1 MRSKFQGTLMV
12 AVSML
17 LMAGPILA
25 HHSTSAEFDQGKTVK
40 VTGVLTKV
48 DWINPHI
55 YWYVDAKDDSG
66 KTVTWS
72 FEGLPPGMLHRG
84 GVTRDMLKLGE
95 TVTVTAW
102 PAKDHTKNLGFGKG
116 VKYADGHEVV
126 MTTADL
132 ASQP

>member
-1 MRSKFQGTLMV
+1 MRAGVRRALTA
-12 AVSML
+12 AVCL
-17 LMAGPILA
+17 IFLAVPVLA
-25 HHSTSAEFDQGKTVK
+25 HHSPAAEFDQSKTVR

-48 DWINPHI
+48 DWINPHV
-55 YWYVDAKDDSG
+55 YWYVDAKDESG
-66 KTVTWS
+66 KTVMWS

-116 VKYADGHEVV
+116 VKYADGHELV

>member
-1 MRSKFQGTLMV
+1 MRRKRCLLAAAAALFSALPMV
-12 AVSML
+12 A
-17 LMAGPILA
+17 
-25 HHSTSAEFDQGKTVK
+25 HHAVSAEFNAEK
-40 VTGVLTKV
+40 VITLKGVVSKV
-48 DWINPHI
+48 DWVNPHI
-55 YWYVDAKDDSG
+55 FVYFDAKDESG

-72 FEGLPPGMLHRG
+72 FEGLPPGVLHRG

-126 MTTADL
+126 MTTAEL
-132 ASQP
+132 ASQR

>member
-1 MRSKFQGTLMV
+1 MRSTWALFAAIGLLLA
-12 AVSML
+12 AV
-17 LMAGPILA
+17 PVLA
-25 HHSTSAEFDQGKTVK
+25 HHSTAAEFDQSTTVK
-40 VTGVLTKV
+40 VTGVLTQV

-55 YWYVDAKDDSG
+55 YWYVDAKDESG

-72 FEGLPPGMLHRG
+72 FEGLPPGVLHRG

-126 MTTADL
+126 MTTAEL
-132 ASQP
+132 ASQR